1 MTYYYRE
8 MNLTITCINHL
19 LREVIEGLQHLPLV
33 GYPRC
38 WNIAQKYSISVANY
52 YEQKYGST
60 FFSFIIFSP
69 LEQPTTTIFYTNL
82 VDGWDTLVRHC
93 AKQFDWEMFKA
104 TIIDADDNHYSGYY
118 FHYYRGQRQR
128 HILCYREPQWVFYEE
143 GIPLPFENI
152 NLYSKRLK
160 KGRLNKDIVLLYMS
174 KAGWHLLS
182 KDFWTPVNGLY
193 YEYHQVKKL
202 NKRT

>member
-1 MTYYYRE
+1 
-8 MNLTITCINHL
+8 
-19 LREVIEGLQHLPLV
+19 
-33 GYPRC
+33 
-38 WNIAQKYSISVANY
+38 
-52 YEQKYGST
+52 
-60 FFSFIIFSP
+60 
-69 LEQPTTTIFYTNL
+69 
-82 VDGWDTLVRHC
+82 
-93 AKQFDWEMFKA
+93 MFKA

>member
-1 MTYYYRE
+1 
-8 MNLTITCINHL
+8 MNLTITCIDRP
-19 LREVIEGLQHLPLV
+19 LREVMEGLQHLPLV

-69 LEQPTTTIFYTNL
+69 AEQPTTTIFYTNL

-93 AKQFDWEMFKA
+93 AKQFNWEMLKA
-104 TIIDADDNHYSGYY
+104 TIIDADDNHYQGYQ
-118 FHYYRGQRQR
+118 FHYYGGQCQR

-143 GIPLPFENI
+143 GIPLPFENVD
-152 NLYSKRLK
+152 LYSKRLK
-160 KGRLNKDIVLLYMS
+160 KDRLNKDIILQYMS
-174 KAGWHLLS
+174 IAGWHLLS
-182 KDFWTPVNGLY
+182 KDFWMPANGLY
-193 YEYHQVKKL
+193 YEYCQVKKFSEDI
-202 NKRT
+202 